1 MKKTFLKNN
10 FISNIKNFLFPFYKS
25 TEVKKLFKILNKN
38 QPRKKIVAMFVGGCV
53 RNYILNDRIDDIDVA
68 TIFTPDELKEKFKNS
83 EFKIIETGVE
93 HGSITLIC
101 NNSKFELTTLRKDK
115 NTDGRHAEVDYID
128 DWKKDSERRDFT
140 INAIYLDN
148 KGKIFDPQ
156 MGVKDLK
163 NKIIKFIGDPSKRI
177 EEDFLRIIRFIRFS
191 LQYNYSS
198 FESSTIAAI
207 KLNLIG
213 IKSLSKERI
222 LNELFK
228 ILKLK
233 NFRDINQSKD
243 LKDIF
248 LLIFSE
254 LKYIDRLNKN
264 DSFLTSLILDINSML
279 AVLLI
284 DERDNHEYFCHKYKT
299 SNHIKERLNFFS
311 EQYKNCTEN
320 KKYFKNNLKNN
331 IYFFGK
337 KNIQDLNLITFFIN
351 PKKSFKDY
359 SSVSESIKSIKV
371 PKFPFDGK
379 YLLEKGVPEG
389 QKIGIILKNLETEWM
404 ENNYIL
410 DESKAEK
417 IINKLNT

>member
-10 FISNIKNFLFPFYKS
+10 FILNIKNFLFPFYKS

-101 NNSKFELTTLRKDK
+101 NNTKFELTTLRKDK

-264 DSFLTSLILDINSML
+264 DSFLTSLVLDINSML

-311 EQYKNCTEN
+311 EQYKNCIEN

>member
-1 MKKTFLKNN
+1 MT
-10 FISNIKNFLFPFYKS
+10 
-25 TEVKKLFKILNKN
+25 
-38 QPRKKIVAMFVGGCV
+38 
-53 RNYILNDRIDDIDVA
+53 
-68 TIFTPDELKEKFKNS
+68 
-83 EFKIIETGVE
+83 
-93 HGSITLIC
+93 
-101 NNSKFELTTLRKDK
+101 
-115 NTDGRHAEVDYID
+115 
-128 DWKKDSERRDFT
+128 
-140 INAIYLDN
+140 
-148 KGKIFDPQ
+148 
-156 MGVKDLK
+156 
-163 NKIIKFIGDPSKRI
+163 
-177 EEDFLRIIRFIRFS
+177 
-191 LQYNYSS
+191 
-198 FESSTIAAI
+198 
-207 KLNLIG
+207 
-213 IKSLSKERI
+213 
-222 LNELFK
+222 
-228 ILKLK
+228 
-233 NFRDINQSKD
+233 
-243 LKDIF
+243 
-248 LLIFSE
+248 
-254 LKYIDRLNKN
+254 
-264 DSFLTSLILDINSML
+264 SFLTSLVLDINSML

-311 EQYKNCTEN
+311 EQYKNCIEN

>member
-38 QPRKKIVAMFVGGCV
+38 QPRKKTVAMFVGGCV

-213 IKSLSKERI
+213 IKGLSKERI

-264 DSFLTSLILDINSML
+264 DSFLTSLVLDINSML

-311 EQYKNCTEN
+311 EQYKNCIEN

>member
-38 QPRKKIVAMFVGGCV
+38 QPRKKTVAMFVGGCV

-213 IKSLSKERI
+213 IKGLSKERI

-264 DSFLTSLILDINSML
+264 DSFLTSVILDINSML

-311 EQYKNCTEN
+311 EQYKNYIEN